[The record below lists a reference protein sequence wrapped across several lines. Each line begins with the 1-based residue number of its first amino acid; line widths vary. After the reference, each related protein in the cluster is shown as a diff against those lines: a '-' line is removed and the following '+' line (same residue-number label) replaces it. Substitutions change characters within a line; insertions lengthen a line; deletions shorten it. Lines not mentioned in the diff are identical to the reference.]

1 MNRVVIIGSGNLAEA
16 LARALAAA
24 RGLQLVQIHA
34 RNEERGREVAIL
46 QDAPGAAIRRLSPRR
61 TST

>member
-34 RNEERGREVAIL
+34 RNEERGREVAHV
-46 QDAPGAAIRRLSPRR
+46 AGCA
-61 TST
+61 